1 MTAQPTDA
9 PRSTNAKLVIMAL
22 TFFLLLPFSLLIAA
36 GTGAW
41 AMGWLYLA
49 LFLFSSIGSR
59 VIVSFVAP
67 DLLRERAES
76 MSKTDVP
83 AWDKV
88 LMPIVG
94 ALAPFAI
101 HITAGLDYRNGWT
114 TPPVT
119 PIVLGIGIGLVLL
132 GLVIS
137 TGAFLTNR
145 FFSGTVRIQTERDHQ
160 VVSSGIYGIVR
171 HPGYLGGV
179 MWYLAAPVM
188 LGTLW
193 ALIPGVIAAAAI
205 ILRTALEDKM
215 LRAQLPGYAA
225 YADRVRYRLLPGVW

>member
-1 MTAQPTDA
+1 MTRA
-9 PRSTNAKLVIMAL
+9 PRATNAKLVMMAL
-22 TFFLLLPFSLLIAA
+22 VFFLLLPFSLLIAA
-36 GTGAW
+36 GTWAW
-41 AMGWLYLA
+41 AMGWLYL
-49 LFLFSSIGSR
+49 LFFLFSTIGSR
-59 VIVSFVAP
+59 VIMVFIAP

-101 HITAGLDYRNGWT
+101 HITAGLDFQNGWT
-114 TPPVT
+114 APPIA
-119 PIVLGIGIGLVLL
+119 PIVMGIGTGVVLL

-137 TGAFLTNR
+137 TAAFLTNR

-160 VVSSGIYGIVR
+160 VVSRGIYGIVR
-171 HPGYLGGV
+171 HPGYLGGL

-193 ALIPGVIAAAAI
+193 ALIPALIAAAAI
-205 ILRTALEDKM
+205 IVRTALEDRM
-215 LRAQLPGYAA
+215 LQAELPGYAA
-225 YADRVRYRLLPGVW
+225 YADRVRCRLLPGVW

>member
-1 MTAQPTDA
+1 MTST
-9 PRSTNAKLVIMAL
+9 PRATNAKLVIMAL
-22 TFFLLLPFSLLIAA
+22 VFFLLLPLSLLIAA
-36 GTGAW
+36 GTWAW
-41 AMGWLYLA
+41 AMGWLYL
-49 LFLFSSIGSR
+49 FFFFISTIGSR
-59 VIVSFVAP
+59 VIAAFIAP

-76 MSKTDVP
+76 MSKSDVP

-94 ALAPFAI
+94 AIAPFAI
-101 HITAGLDYRNGWT
+101 HITAGLDYRNEWT

-119 PIVLGIGIGLVLL
+119 PIVLGIGTGVVLL

-137 TGAFLTNR
+137 TAAFLTNR

-171 HPGYLGGV
+171 HPGYLGGL

-188 LGTLW
+188 LGALW
-193 ALIPGVIAAAAI
+193 ALIPALIAAAAI
-205 ILRTALEDKM
+205 ILRTAFEDRM
-215 LRAQLPGYAA
+215 LRAELPGYAA
-225 YADRVRYRLLPGVW
+225 YADRVRYRLLPGMW